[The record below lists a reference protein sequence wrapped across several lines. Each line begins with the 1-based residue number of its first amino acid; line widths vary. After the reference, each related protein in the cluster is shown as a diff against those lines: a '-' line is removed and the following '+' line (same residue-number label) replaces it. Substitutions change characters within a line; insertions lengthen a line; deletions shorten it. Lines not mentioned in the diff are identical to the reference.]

1 MPKPLYTYPR
11 RVAREE
17 NEMDAY
23 TESRDENIACKN
35 GIEWMICTNFDGMHL
50 HGDCAKELCGK
61 YGMDRVGWVL
71 ANTVQHH
78 TWDGRFRPH
87 TQEWADK
94 FPIPTAA
101 EDMTTDYCVGSHP
114 EIVNGLIDQYRS
126 YVLTVDVLNSSACV
140 YGSRSGDYEGKLMI
154 LRPSALN
161 EQYRSSEYQYF
172 LADSGFGCNPDKLG
186 GKVFG
191 RFLTDGESTQFRRGD
206 FLGEAD
212 SYGLPDWAKKKLQEL
227 IIIGQGDNGFEMGGM
242 K

>member
-1 MPKPLYTYPR
+1 M
-11 RVAREE
+11 A
-17 NEMDAY
+17 N
-23 TESRDENIACKN
+23 
-35 GIEWMICTNFDGMHL
+35 W
-50 HGDCAKELCGK
+50 GDSF
-61 YGMDRVGWVL
+61 L
-71 ANTVQHH
+71 AGLQTGHSL
-78 TWDGRFRPH
+78 
-87 TQEWADK
+87 TQ
-94 FPIPTAA
+94 
-101 EDMTTDYCVGSHP
+101 
-114 EIVNGLIDQYRS
+114 GLIDQYRS
-126 YVLTVDVLNSSACV
+126 YVQSVDVLNSSACV

-227 IIIGQGDNGFEMGGM
+227 IIIGESDNGFEMGGM
-242 K
+242 Q